1 MLQSSYFRFPTIYFV
16 PKGKNS
22 RPVKFEGDR
31 SIENIISFMQ
41 SNTKEDLIFV
51 EPEEK
56 FLKIKKPE
64 EETAD
69 SGTCSGSPLAEGQC
83 SAGKSE
89 L

>member
-1 MLQSSYFRFPTIYFV
+1 M

-22 RPVKFEGDR
+22 RPIKFEGDR

-56 FLKIKKPE
+56 FLKKTPE
-64 EETAD
+64 TEEKLESGD
-69 SGTCSGSPLAEGQC
+69 SGTCSGSPGAEGQC
-83 SAGKSE
+83 SAGKNE